1 MKTSESAFKS
11 YLNED
16 FNDSFKKSWFINAYS
31 GLQFIIWK
39 RKVWVTKK
47 KTFESLHVNSFQQW
61 LPEKMSLNHIQMKF
75 SLMHPKCVNL

>member
-1 MKTSESAFKS
+1 MKTWESAFKS

-16 FNDSFKKSWFINAYS
+16 SNDSFKKSWFINACN

-47 KTFESLHVNSFQQW
+47 NLWKSSCEFVSTMNTWKNEFKSHPNEVSIDAS
-61 LPEKMSLNHIQMKF
+61 QMR
-75 SLMHPKCVNL
+75 